1 MRTANNKT
9 FAAQAPSLTHELDH
23 AMLAQPM
30 RVQLP
35 NPNQLRRR
43 SLAALYA
50 REKSAADFRRVS
62 RRLLQA

>member
-1 MRTANNKT
+1 MRTANNLT
-9 FAAQAPSLTHELDH
+9 GAAQAPLLTS
-23 AMLAQPM
+23 MVAQPM

-35 NPNQLRRR
+35 NPNQLHRR

-50 REKSAADFRRVS
+50 REKAAADFRRVS